1 MKSEKVS
8 LYFKEGASDK
18 VYLAS
23 LDEVDNNRFV
33 INFAYGRRGA
43 TLTTG
48 TKTKAPVGYEVAKNI
63 YDKLVK
69 NKIAAGYI
77 PGIDGPEY
85 AHTDADRQATGI
97 QCQLLNFIEEAQV
110 TPLLQDTMWWA
121 QEKYDGK
128 RMLLH
133 KAEPTVDP
141 TANTVTAINRSG
153 LSIGA
158 PDVILTDAG
167 RIDQAYLI
175 DGEVV
180 GESYFA
186 FDLLELGNMDLRDA
200 PYSQRL
206 AYLTQLGLQNSLVVG
221 ATART
226 TAEKEQLFAALQNA
240 GTEGIVFKQHNAPYT
255 AGRPNSGGTQV
266 KFKFYATAS
275 VVVTKIND
283 TRSVAVA
290 VLDGETPV
298 GVGNVTIPPNKAAPA
313 VNAIVEVRYLYA
325 YKDGS
330 LYQPTYIGVRD
341 DLSATDCASTQL
353 KYKKDTS

>member
-69 NKIAAGYI
+69 NKIAAGYL
-77 PGIDGPEY
+77 PGATDPEY
-85 AHTDADRQATGI
+85 AHTDADRQETGI
-97 QCQLLNFIEEAQV
+97 QCQLLNVIEEAQV
-110 TPLLQDTMWWA
+110 APLLQDTGWWA
-121 QEKYDGK
+121 QEKYNGK

-133 KAEPTVDP
+133 KVEPTAATTVETTMETTVEP
-141 TANTVTAINRSG
+141 TANRVTAINRNG
-153 LSIGA
+153 LAIEA
-158 PDVILTDAG
+158 PDIILTDAG
-167 RIDQAYLI
+167 RIDQSYLI

-186 FDLLELGNMDLRDA
+186 FDLLELGPLDLRDA

-206 AYLTQLGLQNSLVVG
+206 AYLAQLGLQNSLVVG

-226 TAEKEQLFAALQNA
+226 TAEKEQLFAALQST

-255 AGRPNSGGTQV
+255 AGRPNSGGAQV
-266 KFKFYATAS
+266 KFKF
-275 VVVTKIND
+275 
-283 TRSVAVA
+283 
-290 VLDGETPV
+290 
-298 GVGNVTIPPNKAAPA
+298 
-313 VNAIVEVRYLYA
+313 
-325 YKDGS
+325 
-330 LYQPTYIGVRD
+330 
-341 DLSATDCASTQL
+341 
-353 KYKKDTS
+353 

>member
-69 NKIAAGYI
+69 NKIAAGYL
-77 PGIDGPEY
+77 PSAAGPEY
-85 AHTDADRQATGI
+85 AYTDADRQATGI

-110 TPLLQDTMWWA
+110 TPLLQDATWWG

-133 KAEPTVDP
+133 KVKPMAEP

-158 PDVILTDAG
+158 PDMILTDGG
-167 RIDQAYLI
+167 RIDQSYLI

-180 GESYFA
+180 GETYFA

-206 AYLTQLGLQNSLVVG
+206 AYLTQIGLQNSLVVG

-226 TAEKEQLFAALQNA
+226 TAEKEQLFAALQST

-255 AGRPNSGGTQV
+255 VGRPNSGGTQV

-275 VVVTKIND
+275 VIVTKIND

-290 VLDGETPV
+290 VLDGETSV
-298 GVGNVTIPPNKAAPA
+298 GVGNVTIPPNKAVPA
-313 VNAIVEVRYLYA
+313 VGAIVEVRYLYA

-330 LYQPTYIGVRD
+330 LYQSTYIGVRD
-341 DLSATDCASTQL
+341 DLPVTDCASTQL